1 MKPLSQMTHYEL
13 LEVPPDCSMEDIE
26 RAYRM
31 ANLTWGDDALASY
44 SLYEAGEADAIR
56 ERVELAY
63 RVLSDEQTKRDYDA
77 GLVNDEFGLEQDDE
91 LALDL
96 SFAEG
101 AAASS
106 SVDLVAAEIETFD
119 DVTDEDGA
127 WNGARLR
134 RARLRRGI
142 DVEKIADVTKIN
154 PTYLRFIE
162 DDQYEDLP
170 ARVYVRGF
178 VVSYARCLGLD
189 AERVASSY
197 LQFLSEATPE
207 PTSKNSARGS

>member
-31 ANLTWGDDALASY
+31 ANLTWGEDALASY

-56 ERVELAY
+56 ERIELAY
-63 RVLSDEQTKRDYDA
+63 RILSDENAKREYDA
-77 GLVNDEFGLEQDDE
+77 GLESDDFGLEQDDE

-96 SFAEG
+96 SFADS
-101 AAASS
+101 ASSSS
-106 SVDLVAAEIETFD
+106 SVDLVAAEIESFD

-154 PTYLRFIE
+154 PTYLHFIE

-197 LQFLSEATPE
+197 LQFLTEADPKVARKT
-207 PTSKNSARGS
+207 SARG